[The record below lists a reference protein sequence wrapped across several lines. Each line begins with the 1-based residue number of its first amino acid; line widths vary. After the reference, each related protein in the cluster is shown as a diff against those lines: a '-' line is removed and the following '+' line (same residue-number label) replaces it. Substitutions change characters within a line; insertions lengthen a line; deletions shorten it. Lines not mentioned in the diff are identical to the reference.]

1 MQDLSLTVRTL
12 RLWEVTELGFCPW
25 TNPKGQ
31 AFCAL
36 SRDHFLVCL
45 SHFTAEEAEEL
56 AG

>member
-1 MQDLSLTVRTL
+1 MQDLSHTVRTL